1 MVREEREVKAVNG
14 TSAFKNDMKPPQFEV
29 NFAQAS
35 EEGVAVAG
43 RNCGTIVRVGD
54 VFDWVYHGTATRDAE
69 GYYSGMLRS
78 HERLVLL
85 KVIAIEV
92 YKRRSDK
99 LSEGMTGW
107 LCLAGTGSNDL
118 RMFDFLTTED
128 LGTHGHP
135 THTI

>member
-1 MVREEREVKAVNG
+1 
-14 TSAFKNDMKPPQFEV
+14 
-29 NFAQAS
+29 
-35 EEGVAVAG
+35 
-43 RNCGTIVRVGD
+43 
-54 VFDWVYHGTATRDAE
+54 
-69 GYYSGMLRS
+69 MLRS